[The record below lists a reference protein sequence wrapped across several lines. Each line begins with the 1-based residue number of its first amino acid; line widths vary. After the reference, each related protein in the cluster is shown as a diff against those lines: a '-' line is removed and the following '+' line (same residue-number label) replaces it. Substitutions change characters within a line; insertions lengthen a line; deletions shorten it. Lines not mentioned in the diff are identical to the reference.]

1 VILFGL
7 FLWILFCD
15 NLPSAGW
22 LCFWIIMH
30 WLFD

>member
-7 FLWILFCD
+7 IIWIAFFD
-15 NLPSAGW
+15 LPSAGW